1 MISVYGGFPPKSVCV
16 QFLAGKQDCQ
26 QFPFYVGVVSFSRS
40 KCLTEKTY
48 RFAVLDKNGTKAF
61 QRCIGFNNGG
71 LVGFIVSELN
81 SISNLIL
88 DGV

>member
-48 RFAVLDKNGTKAF
+48 RFAVLDKNDDPS
-61 QRCIGFNNGG
+61 
-71 LVGFIVSELN
+71 VSITADLLG
-81 SISNLIL
+81 S
-88 DGV
+88 